1 MTSTA
6 LPMLRREMLREA
18 LQACV
23 TSLHKRRA
31 SEIPEGF
38 IDDYV
43 QLNWL
48 EWHGGDLRLTTTGEN
63 ICRQLAL
70 RMPRVQ

>member
-6 LPMLRREMLREA
+6 LSSHRKEMLREA

-23 TSLHKRRA
+23 SALHRRRA
-31 SEIPEGF
+31 SEIPEDF

-43 QLNWL
+43 LLNWL

-63 ICRQLAL
+63 ICRQTA
-70 RMPRVQ
+70 PRVQPSE

>member
-1 MTSTA
+1 MTDTS
-6 LPMLRREMLREA
+6 LPLPRKEVLREA

-23 TSLHKRRA
+23 TSLHRRRA
-31 SEIPEGF
+31 SEIPEDF

-43 QLNWL
+43 LLNWL

-63 ICRQLAL
+63 ICRQLAS
-70 RMPRVQ
+70 RVPRVQ